1 MLIYNCQAKRA
12 LRQKWYLLMN
22 YSAFIIDEKY
32 LSVVYESSK
41 LISKYLIYLMFIL
54 LRKQFISCLQKRCTL
69 NGKLL
74 EVRVNF
80 FPSGWPKAF

>member
-1 MLIYNCQAKRA
+1 
-12 LRQKWYLLMN
+12 MN

-32 LSVVYESSK
+32 LNVVYESSK
-41 LISKYLIYLMFIL
+41 LISKYLISLMFIF
-54 LRKQFISCLQKRCTL
+54 LRKQFISCLQKRCNL

-80 FPSGWPKAF
+80 FQVDGQKLFN